1 MTGGGGGQD
10 SGGRATIPREE
21 QSGASLRE
29 EQSEDRGEGQD
40 SEDG

>member
-10 SGGRATIPREE
+10 SGGWATIP
-21 QSGASLRE
+21 RE